1 MEWRLPPI
9 LDLEKSCADVR
20 KGDGAPTPP
29 AIAPLLRDSQP
40 TSSLYVVD
48 FSVDGGQL
56 FFGDVVCFLF
66 LFEVICNKV
75 SLEKCDIL
83 HRKRILGQGVRH
95 QTWYVLLSPIER
107 IPRRGFWPFIVLL
120 SYSIL
125 LPRGCNGQRVEYSR
139 NFNISYGHT
148 FNIQKP

>member
-75 SLEKCDIL
+75 SLEKCDIFTSDREIRIGCATSDMVCASL
-83 HRKRILGQGVRH
+83 ADRKNSQARILAI
-95 QTWYVLLSPIER
+95 YSPTKLQHIATAR
-107 IPRRGFWPFIVLL
+107 L
-120 SYSIL
+120 
-125 LPRGCNGQRVEYSR
+125 
-139 NFNISYGHT
+139 
-148 FNIQKP
+148 

>member
-66 LFEVICNKV
+66 LFEVTCNRV
-75 SLEKCDIL
+75 SLDKCDIFTSDKEISIGCATS
-83 HRKRILGQGVRH
+83 HIRH
-95 QTWYVLLSPIER
+95 GMCFS
-107 IPRRGFWPFIVLL
+107 RRSKEFPGEDF
-120 SYSIL
+120 
-125 LPRGCNGQRVEYSR
+125 
-139 NFNISYGHT
+139 GHL
-148 FNIQKP
+148 